1 VAAASQYAELP
12 AMFAPLH
19 SAPQPAKR
27 LVAFDGLRGVCALMV
42 LFHHLL
48 LTQPLFANFEW
59 HRPQTATYSW
69 GDWLLLR
76 TPLHLLWAGQ
86 ERALLF
92 FVLSGYVLSLPWL
105 DGRPAPYGRYLLGRL
120 CRIYPPY
127 AIAMA
132 LAAAGSFLLGGDK
145 IPAAS
150 VYFNEL
156 GWAFLPG
163 WGALPSIAA
172 VVNNHSSEYMNEAVW
187 SLVWEV
193 RVAIIF
199 PLLILP
205 AVRWRNTGIAATL
218 IALFFCTEIAHRLF
232 SQRLEVLL
240 NVPEN
245 TFYFAQYFVFGIAI
259 SRNRARISQ
268 LGTQWG
274 GWLGVSAVTLGCLI
288 CWLPWP
294 VEHDRLVGVGAAII
308 LAGIL
313 GSDRMQA
320 WLTNRPL
327 LWLGRQSYSLF
338 LIHVPLLMVVV
349 IAFGGNVP
357 LVAFCAIVPAIILC
371 AELFRRCVEM
381 PSVALAQRLTG
392 YSRPSAGRSRP
403 AVDGQLK
410 SNVKVGT
417 LEAGL

>member
-1 VAAASQYAELP
+1 VAAASQYAE
-12 AMFAPLH
+12 FAPLH
-19 SAPQPAKR
+19 SAPPPARR

-48 LTQPLFANFEW
+48 LTQPVFANFEW
-59 HRPQTATYSW
+59 HRSQAASYGW

-86 ERALLF
+86 ARALLF

-105 DGRPAPYGRYLLGRL
+105 DGRAAPYGRYLLGRL

-132 LAAAGSFLLGGDK
+132 FAAAGSVLLGGHKLPD
-145 IPAAS
+145 AS

-156 GWAFLPG
+156 GWAFQPSL
-163 WGALPSIAA
+163 AAAPSIVA

-187 SLVWEV
+187 SLVWEM
-193 RVAIIF
+193 RVALIF

-205 AVRWRNTGIAATL
+205 AVRWRNAGIVATL
-218 IALFFCTEIAHRLF
+218 IALVLSTVIAHHLF
-232 SQRLEVLL
+232 SQRLESLL

-259 SRNRARISQ
+259 SLNRARIAQWGS
-268 LGTQWG
+268 QWG
-274 GWLGVSAVTLGCLI
+274 GWLGVAAVTMGCLI

-294 VEHDRLVGVGAAII
+294 VQNDRLVGVGAAII

-313 GSDRMQA
+313 GSDRMQG

-327 LWLGRQSYSLF
+327 LWLGRQSYSLY

-349 IAFGGNVP
+349 IAFDGAVP
-357 LVAFCAIVPAIILC
+357 VVAFCAVVPAIILC
-371 AELFRRCVEM
+371 AELFRRWVEM

-392 YSRPSAGRSRP
+392 YSRPSAGRNRKP
-403 AVDGQLK
+403 DGGILEP
-410 SNVKVGT
+410 NAEVRT
-417 LEAGL
+417 L

>member
-1 VAAASQYAELP
+1 MLASH
-12 AMFAPLH
+12 H

-48 LTQPLFANFEW
+48 LTQPVFVDFEW
-59 HRPQTATYSW
+59 HRPQAAAFGW
-69 GDWLLLR
+69 GEWLLLR

-86 ERALLF
+86 ARALLF

-105 DGRPAPYGRYLLGRL
+105 DGRAAPYGRYLLGRL

-132 LAAAGSFLLGGDK
+132 MAAAGSFLLGGHK

-156 GWAFLPG
+156 GWAFQPA
-163 WGALPSIAA
+163 WAAFPSIAA
-172 VVNNHSSEYMNEAVW
+172 VLNNHASEYMNEAVW

-193 RVAIIF
+193 RVAFIF

-218 IALFFCTEIAHRLF
+218 MALFVSTYIARHLF
-232 SQRLEVLL
+232 SQRLELLL
-240 NVPEN
+240 NAPEN
-245 TFYFAQYFVFGIAI
+245 IFYFAQYFLFGIAI
-259 SRNRARISQ
+259 SLNRARISQ
-268 LGTQWG
+268 WG
-274 GWLGVSAVTLGCLI
+274 RRWKGWLGVGAVTMGCLI

-294 VEHDRLVGVGAAII
+294 VQHDRLVGVGAAII

-313 GSDRMQA
+313 GSDRVQG
-320 WLTNRPL
+320 WLTNKPL
-327 LWLGRQSYSLF
+327 LWLGRQSYSLY

-349 IAFGGNVP
+349 IAFGGAVP
-357 LVAFCAIVPAIILC
+357 LVAFCAVVPAIILC
-371 AELFRRCVEM
+371 AELFRRWVEM

-392 YSRPSAGRSRP
+392 YARPVHRAHQATGGRHAQIESGGGDALSRI
-403 AVDGQLK
+403 
-410 SNVKVGT
+410 
-417 LEAGL
+417 